1 MAKKPFEVMPLLA
14 AATIGGF
21 ILLALVTL
29 FDNSN
34 TKLSNYW
41 FFGVLTGMGVQI
53 GVRLAGVS

>member
-1 MAKKPFEVMPLLA
+1 VAHKPFEIVPILA

-21 ILLALVTL
+21 VLLTLVAL
-29 FDNSN
+29 FDTSN

-41 FFGVLTGMGVQI
+41 FFGFLTGIGVQV